1 MKTKHLIPLVL
12 LFVCALVVATLWLG
26 RTTARAQNGIVYV
39 SQSPTAPYSTFKYPT
54 GLTISLGAN
63 NSLDFYIADTGN
75 NVIRY
80 WNSLSGGSPT
90 VLAGNGSAGYVDG
103 TLSSSEFSSPTG
115 LWGGTYSWL
124 YQYGCGGGRK
134 CTITYYYTKLYV
146 NDTGNHVVRLVC
158 SGSVPSGCTSGT
170 VTTVAG
176 NGTDGY
182 VNGSSLSAEFGG
194 LAGDRYGSEWYFF
207 DMQNNTIRGWNG
219 SSVTTWAG
227 TGQAGLLNGY
237 ITSAEFGMPASAAW
251 DTNSNMYVTDMANY
265 VLRKIDPSGSVTT
278 LAGSGQA
285 GYADGTGGAAEFN
298 LPTVMAFNSSD
309 GHLYV
314 ADSGNNMVRR
324 VDTSGNVTTYVGQRS
339 GGYADACG
347 TQAKFATPTEAVA
360 YNGYLYVSDTMNNAI
375 RQVNLS
381 NGCVTTYIH

>member
-324 VDTSGNVTTYVGQRS
+324 VD
-339 GGYADACG
+339 ADACG